1 MAKYNMDGISDAYFG
16 SSKQYNDYT
25 KYLADRE
32 EEKRARQAAINEENK
47 RMSTISA
54 SHYPNNEK
62 NARMRDVSPA
72 YNFGGSQ
79 YKKILGISDPAFSG
93 GDEFVG
99 YTEYLNE
106 RAQRNNSVV
115 DGKPVIETKV
125 RNNLAGNE
133 ITEKPWWAGYAS
145 STLPW
150 LGAKVET
157 NSDIEMKMVLENMP
171 KPTVY
176 TQQINSDAQLHRE
189 QLNTSYSKVLND
201 TNSSMQH
208 LKKEMGDIITDYKNI
223 NEDNAVAWNTSLA
236 VTWKYI
242 EWLNKARGEEYLYK
256 FKDQWVYGYRHIIKA
271 AAEKYDI
278 PAELLAGVVWVEV
291 GGDPPWFD
299 PAARFVRKAT
309 TAIIP
314 DEYWGKFPDEIKD
327 IPILGEA
334 LNKLYGSIWSS
345 AVKDPNM
352 TSFGDVSMQIRVA
365 AETLGIPVN
374 QLTGDMEREIVYALQ
389 DPKFSIYIAAKHLA
403 NLKQIDFADV
413 SSTDL
418 TSDDIAT
425 IASRYNI
432 GAGAS
437 YEKAAGHSYGKAVKK
452 HLTDIV
458 KYLLLD

>member
-1 MAKYNMDGISDAYFG
+1 MTKYNMDGISDAYFG

-47 RMSTISA
+47 RMSTVSA

-93 GDEFVG
+93 GDEFVA
-99 YTEYLNE
+99 YAEYLNE
-106 RAQRNNSVV
+106 RAERNRNSSVA
-115 DGKPVIETKV
+115 DQPVIEAQV
-125 RNNLAGNE
+125 RKNLAGGNG
-133 ITEKPWWAGYAS
+133 TKEKPWWAGYVP

-150 LGAKVET
+150 PGAKAET

-189 QLNTSYSKVLND
+189 QLNTSHSKALND
-201 TNSSMQH
+201 TDSSMQH

-242 EWLNKARGEEYLYK
+242 EWLNKGRGEEYLYK
-256 FKDQWVYGYRHIIKA
+256 FKDQWVYGYRHVIKA

-278 PAELLAGVVWVEV
+278 PAELLAEW
-291 GGDPPWFD
+291 
-299 PAARFVRKAT
+299 
-309 TAIIP
+309 
-314 DEYWGKFPDEIKD
+314 
-327 IPILGEA
+327 
-334 LNKLYGSIWSS
+334 YG
-345 AVKDPNM
+345 
-352 TSFGDVSMQIRVA
+352 
-365 AETLGIPVN
+365 
-374 QLTGDMEREIVYALQ
+374 
-389 DPKFSIYIAAKHLA
+389 
-403 NLKQIDFADV
+403 
-413 SSTDL
+413 
-418 TSDDIAT
+418 
-425 IASRYNI
+425 
-432 GAGAS
+432 
-437 YEKAAGHSYGKAVKK
+437 
-452 HLTDIV
+452 
-458 KYLLLD
+458 